1 MQLDSL
7 DPAVLV
13 ARYVCEGGAVMI
25 EQSNVGVSG
34 ATDLA
39 AAHTLP
45 ADYVSLRL
53 PGRAPGLGVAWVA
66 VRPASR

>member
-1 MQLDSL
+1 
-7 DPAVLV
+7 
-13 ARYVCEGGAVMI
+13 MI